1 MAVELA
7 YIMTNE
13 NADRVIAAVLWKHPK
28 PPGETMGDAA
38 WVRAKIKEHI
48 VKLVHQYE
56 RHQAYVA
63 LNVEE
68 DPSVI
73 T

>member
-1 MAVELA
+1 MAVELKYA
-7 YIMTNE
+7 MTDE
-13 NADRVIAAVLWKHPK
+13 NADRVIAAVLWKNPK
-28 PPGETMGDAA
+28 PPGVTVSDAA
-38 WVRAKIKEHI
+38 WVRVKIREHI

-68 DPSVI
+68 DPTVI